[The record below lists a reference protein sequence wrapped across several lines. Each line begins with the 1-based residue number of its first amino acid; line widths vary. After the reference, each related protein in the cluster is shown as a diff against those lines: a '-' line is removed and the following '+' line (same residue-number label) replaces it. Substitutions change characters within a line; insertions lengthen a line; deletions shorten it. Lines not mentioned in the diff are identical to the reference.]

1 MSDPESDAKI
11 GAGMAS
17 CELTGRDRQLEA
29 IKPYQFQPGNGGRP
43 KGAKNKFVE
52 DFWKDLQKVWAE
64 EGLDALY
71 KVCRTM
77 PDKFIMAAA
86 GKIPSEVEHTSNTYV
101 IVAPEA
107 STSTQ
112 EWLDSLSV
120 RRPDQTIQ

>member
-1 MSDPESDAKI
+1 MSDPEKEGEVSKLAEPI
-11 GAGMAS
+11 E
-17 CELTGRDRQLEA
+17 ELTGRARSLA
-29 IKPYQFQPGNGGRP
+29 NLRPWQPGEGGRP

-52 DFWKDLQKVWAE
+52 RFWEDLQKVWLE
-64 EGLDALY
+64 EGLAALY
-71 KVCRTM
+71 RVARDF
-77 PDKFIMAAA
+77 PDKFVVAAA
-86 GKIPSEVEHTSNTYV
+86 GKIPAEVEHTSNTYV

>member
-1 MSDPESDAKI
+1 MSDPEKESSSITKLEDANE
-11 GAGMAS
+11 
-17 CELTGRDRQLEA
+17 ELTGRARSLANLRPFE
-29 IKPYQFQPGNGGRP
+29 PGNGGRP

-52 DFWKDLQKVWAE
+52 RFWEDLQKVWLE
-64 EGLDALY
+64 EGLAALY
-71 KVCRTM
+71 RVARDF
-77 PDKFIMAAA
+77 PDKFVVAAA
-86 GKIPSEVEHTSNTYV
+86 GKIPAEVEHTSNTYV

>member
-11 GAGMAS
+11 GAGKAS
-17 CELTGRDRQLEA
+17 SEPTGRDRQLEA

-52 DFWKDLQKVWAE
+52 RFWEDLQKVWLE
-64 EGLDALY
+64 EGLAALY
-71 KVCRTM
+71 RVARDF
-77 PDKFIMAAA
+77 PDKFVVAAA
-86 GKIPSEVEHTSNTYV
+86 GKIPAEVEHTSNTYV

-120 RRPDQTIQ
+120 RRPGETIQ